1 MSFVTSF
8 IRGVLDKRV
17 IILFAAA
24 VLLVLGTF
32 SLKQLP
38 IQPYPGVAPLTIQA
52 ISQWPGR
59 STTEVEQQVTIPVEN
74 ALAGIPGVKAFRSV
88 SLFGLSVVT
97 LKFNDNADP
106 FKVRQIFIT
115 NLGNVAFPPG
125 VNSSVSPDSDATGEI
140 LRYQVTSDYA
150 SPTRLKTLQNYE
162 IYKELKQTPGVA
174 DVSSF
179 GGKVR
184 QYQVIVSPESLQ
196 SKGVT
201 VPQVIDALTKAN
213 DNTGGGILPSGEQQ
227 FVVRGVGL
235 LKNIADIKQVVVA
248 VNKGVPVRI
257 GDIATVLIGNAPR
270 LGLFQFDSNPDSVEG
285 IVYLRRGE
293 NASEVLARVR
303 EKIDNVNNHILP
315 PGIQVKPFY
324 DRQVLLDITVGT
336 VKHTMFFGI
345 TMVLVLLYVFLGNF
359 RAAAVVAAVI
369 PLALCFSFI
378 MMYIFNVPA
387 NLISLGAIDFG
398 VIVDAAVIIT
408 ENVMRHMEEGGKRV
422 NQSIILATS
431 EVQRAMVYSTS
442 IIIVAYSPLFLMGG
456 VEGIIFKPMAFTMG
470 FALVASIILSLTFL
484 PASMSYVFGD
494 NFHHEP
500 PKFIMWMLE
509 RYRPILRNW
518 MDHPRH
524 VIAISIFILGVTL
537 LSATRLGTAFL
548 PTLEENNIWLRVTLP
563 NTVDLDYSIKVA
575 NQLRETFLRQPEL
588 EKVAVQI
595 GRPDDGTDSTGVFN
609 QEYGLYLKSPE
620 EMPKGTSKHILLQH
634 LQAELDKIPGIN
646 YSFSQYIQDNVNE
659 ALSGVKGE
667 NSVKIFGSDLEVL
680 AQKAHEVVT
689 QLKKVRG
696 IEDENTLK
704 ELGQPTLN
712 IQIDRD
718 MAARYGVNVSDI
730 QTVVA
735 NSIGGAPVS
744 NFLEDEKTFGIAVR
758 LNEAS
763 RNDIPDVTNL
773 LIDTPNG
780 QKVPLGMVANVR
792 LSDGPFFIYR
802 EAGKR
807 YIAVIFSVRGRDLGS
822 AVEDAKYLVEKNVAL
837 PTNYTIA
844 WDGQFNQM
852 KAAQQKL
859 MVIIPLTLVAIFLLL
874 VTALGNF
881 RDAVIVLI
889 NVPFAAI
896 GGIIALH
903 LGGETLSI
911 SALFG
916 FLSLFGIAIQDGV
929 ILISYINKT
938 VAEEH
943 GAMKDAMVDGAALR
957 VRPVLMTAMLAGLGL
972 LPAALSHSIGSE
984 AQRPLALV
992 IVGGMVT
999 TTILTLLVLPV
1010 IYAAMRARGKRKQGL
1025 V

>member
-17 IILFAAA
+17 VILFAAA
-24 VLLVLGTF
+24 VLLILGAF

-125 VNSSVSPDSDATGEI
+125 VSSSVSPDSDATGEI
-140 LRYQVTSDYA
+140 LRYQVASEYA
-150 SPTRLKTLQNYE
+150 SPTRLKTLQNSE
-162 IYKELKQTPGVA
+162 IYKELKQTPGIA

-201 VPQVIDALTKAN
+201 IPQLIDALSKAN

-235 LKNIADIKQVVVA
+235 LRNIDDIKQVVIA

-257 GDIATVLIGNAPR
+257 GDVATVVIGNAPR
-270 LGLFQFDSNPDSVEG
+270 LGMFQFDDNPDSVEG

-303 EKIDNVNNHILP
+303 EKIDNINNHILP

-345 TMVLVLLYVFLGNF
+345 TMVLVLLYVFLGNL

-378 MMYIFNVPA
+378 MMYLFNVPA

-470 FALVASIILSLTFL
+470 FALIASIVLSLTFL
-484 PASMSYVFGD
+484 PASMSYVFGQ

-500 PKFIMWMLE
+500 PKFITWILQH
-509 RYRPILRNW
+509 YRPLLRKW

-524 VIAISIFILGVTL
+524 VIAISLFILGVTL
-537 LSATRLGTAFL
+537 LSAIRLGTAFL
-548 PTLEENNIWLRVTLP
+548 PTLEENNIWLRVVLP
-563 NTVDLDYSIKVA
+563 NTVDLSYSVDVA
-575 NQLRETFLRQPEL
+575 NQLRETFLKQPEL
-588 EKVAVQI
+588 ERVAVQI

-609 QEYGLYLKSPE
+609 QEYGLYLKAPDK
-620 EMPKGTSKHILLQH
+620 MPKGTSKNDLIKH
-634 LQAELDKIPGIN
+634 LQAELDKIPGVK

-680 AQKAHEVVT
+680 AQKAHEVVE

-696 IEDENTLK
+696 IEDENILK

-712 IQIDRD
+712 IRIDREQ
-718 MAARYGVNVSDI
+718 AARYGVNVSDI

-735 NSIGGAPVS
+735 NSIGGAPVT
-744 NFLEDEKTFGIAVR
+744 NFLEEEKTFGVAVR

-763 RNDIPDVTNL
+763 RNDIPDVASL

-780 QKVPLGMVANVR
+780 QKIPLSMVAQVQ
-792 LSDGPFFIYR
+792 LTDGPFFIYR

-822 AVEDAKYLVEKNVAL
+822 AVEDAKYLVQKNVAL
-837 PTNYTIA
+837 PTNYNIV

-999 TTILTLLVLPV
+999 TTVLTLLVLPV
-1010 IYAAMRARGKRKQGL
+1010 IYAAMRARGNHKPGM